1 MTSLARI
8 HRLWRNLPFVQKLAG
23 LLIALVSLPS
33 IIVLLYTTSTSQEA
47 LIAATR
53 ARHLQR
59 ALATAEVIDA
69 FFNDARADVRTASGL
84 AGVVELCEQTD
95 LPGSHQRA
103 LRSLRAIRSEQRMV
117 ALYVTDETGRVL
129 VSTDDRARIG
139 SIEVG
144 RSFLNA
150 VAGDTAV
157 DDPVYDPFDQRVA
170 LRVSHAVRSDDG
182 AIIGTTTGLI
192 DVGALDQLTQR
203 DENFGGNGEFG
214 VLWTGA
220 GVSLSHSTS
229 AAARFASWT
238 PLAPDAAV
246 ITQQRL
252 GPAFRAPALFDPA
265 FEAVADRT
273 QWLLYDAGTDPHLRV
288 ESQTLGA
295 LQMTAVPLGGQRWVY
310 GIFVPESRL
319 LAALRTRMLR
329 DWAVAFFTVLAALT
343 LSVVAA
349 RWVTRPLRRVTD
361 TANALAR
368 GDMTRR
374 VDLDQQDE
382 FGQLGSAFDAMAAAI
397 SDNERQLQAHAA
409 NLERRVEERTATLQL
424 LERASRT
431 LASSLELQRTAANL
445 ATVIVPAAADFC
457 VVDIRDAHGNL
468 KRHACRHVDP
478 ARNRLAN
485 TLVDTRPARDAATTL
500 TPDERAALGV
510 TDVRAY
516 ELSAGRQFVGYLTV
530 AMAGSERRFD
540 ESAERIFE
548 ELGRRAGLALA
559 NALLYQEAQDA
570 NRLKDEFLGVVS
582 HELRTP
588 LNAIMGWTRLAGLS
602 REAGIDAHKALDA
615 VERNAAA
622 LARLVDDL
630 LDVPRIIMGKLA
642 LDLTPLD
649 LVAVVS
655 AAVDAMRPA
664 AAGKSLSVH
673 VHAES
678 GSAIV
683 HGDPQ
688 RLQQVFGNILSN
700 ALKFTPPGGRI
711 TVRVETRG
719 GEHVVIVEDSGVGIR
734 EDFLPFVFDRFR
746 QADSSTTRA
755 HGGLG
760 IGLSL
765 VRHLVQMH
773 GGQVTAASE
782 GPGLGS
788 TFTVHLPSAGDASAP
803 DRDAMPADSR
813 SAKAALARIGRMRLL
828 VVDDDAGVREVLS
841 RLLQATGATVF
852 SAATV
857 ADAWRVL
864 EARPEIDA
872 VLADIAMPAEDGY
885 AFVSRL
891 RESDDSRLRAL
902 PAVAVTAYAST
913 SDRERALVAGFDGH
927 VPKPVSLSAL
937 AEALT
942 EAVAR
947 RAK

>member
-1 MTSLARI
+1 VRWPARI
-8 HRLWRNLPFVQKLAG
+8 HRSWRNLPFVQKLAG

-33 IIVLLYTTSTSQEA
+33 IVVFLYTTSTSREA
-47 LIAATR
+47 LIEATR
-53 ARHLQR
+53 SRNLQR
-59 ALATAEVIDA
+59 AHATAEVIDA

-84 AGVVELCEQTD
+84 AGVVELCEQAD
-95 LPGSHQRA
+95 LPGSYQRA
-103 LRSLRAIRSEQRMV
+103 LRSLRAVRSEQRMV

-129 VSTDDRARIG
+129 VATDDRVRIG

-144 RSFLNA
+144 RSFLTA

-157 DDPVYDPFDQRVA
+157 DDPVYDPFDRRVA
-170 LRVSHAVRSDDG
+170 LRVSHAVRAKDG
-182 AIIGTTTGLI
+182 AIIGTTTALI
-192 DVGALDQLTQR
+192 DVTALDQLTQR
-203 DENFGGNGEFG
+203 DANFGDFGEFG
-214 VLWTGA
+214 VLWTSV
-220 GVSLSHSTS
+220 GVSLSHSTNGD
-229 AAARFASWT
+229 ARFASWT
-238 PLAPDAAV
+238 PLAPDTAV
-246 ITQQRL
+246 ITRQRL
-252 GPAFRAPALFDPA
+252 GPAFRAASAFDPA

-273 QWLLYDAGTDPHLRV
+273 LWLLYDAGTDPHLRV

-295 LQMTAVPLGGQRWVY
+295 LQMTAVPLDGQPWVY
-310 GIFVPESRL
+310 GIFVPEARL
-319 LAALRTRMLR
+319 LTLLRRQMLR

-343 LSVVAA
+343 LSVIAA

-368 GDMTRR
+368 GDMTQR
-374 VDLDQQDE
+374 VHLDQRDE

-397 SDNERQLQAHAA
+397 SDNERQMQAHAA

-445 ATVIVPAAADFC
+445 ATVIVPATADFC
-457 VVDIRDAHGNL
+457 LVDVRDAHGTL
-468 KRHACRHVDP
+468 KRIASRHADL
-478 ARNRLAN
+478 ARDRVAR
-485 TLVDTRPARDAATTL
+485 TLVDTRPARDLARTL
-500 TPDERAALGV
+500 TPEERAALGL

-530 AMAGSERRFD
+530 AMAGAERRFD
-540 ESAERIFE
+540 EGAERIFE
-548 ELGRRAGLALA
+548 ELGRRAGLAFA

-588 LNAIMGWTRLAGLS
+588 LNAIMGWTRLARLS
-602 REAGIDAHKALDA
+602 RGAGVDTHKALDA

-642 LDLTPLD
+642 LDLRPLD
-649 LVAVVS
+649 LNAVVTT
-655 AAVDAMRPA
+655 AVDAIRPA
-664 AAGKSLSVH
+664 AASKSLSVH
-673 VHAES
+673 LQAEP
-678 GSAIV
+678 GPAIV
-683 HGDPQ
+683 YGDPE

-700 ALKFTPPGGRI
+700 SLKFTPPGGRI
-711 TVRVETRG
+711 TVRVGTAE
-719 GEHVVIVEDSGVGIR
+719 GEYGVVVEDSGVGIDQ
-734 EDFLPFVFDRFR
+734 DFLPFVFDRFR

-773 GGQVTAASE
+773 GGRVTAASG

-788 TFTVHLPSAGDASAP
+788 TFSVHLPSAGDAIPDDRNVEPDTRDSAE
-803 DRDAMPADSR
+803 
-813 SAKAALARIGRMRLL
+813 ALTRIGRMRLL
-828 VVDDDAGVREVLS
+828 VVDDDAGSRDVLTG
-841 RLLQATGATVF
+841 LLQTTGATVF

-857 ADAWRVL
+857 ADAWGLL
-864 EARPEIDA
+864 EAHPEIDA
-872 VLADIAMPAEDGY
+872 VLADIGMPGEDGY
-885 AFVSRL
+885 AFVARL
-891 RESDDSRLRAL
+891 RESGHDSRLRTL
-902 PAVAVTAYAST
+902 PAVAVTADAST
-913 SDRERALVAGFDGH
+913 SDRQRALAAGFDGH

-942 EAVAR
+942 VAVAAR
-947 RAK
+947 SR